1 MANTIISSMSVG
13 NSAPRCMKVTQHLGY
28 GGPVINGLKINSTTL
43 RPITLAG
50 TIGWHMFLTRMEHE
64 TSSNNELPFL
74 MPKSTIIIRFCT
86 EKDTALLSSVFY
98 HIEDSWI
105 LNTDTGAPLASN
117 EIYTEKE
124 IEELSEH
131 IMFSIERPTE
141 LYDLAR
147 SSSRQ
152 RVTSETVSIYNL
164 IDEKPFRRIGKST
177 INHKLV
183 IPESITRRVKNMEE
197 LESNVLTIVSTTA
210 SRARAS
216 NKSDILTTKKPHLDH
231 PVLTR
236 NLCII
241 LAIQSKTEQQKR
253 AIYSKSLSEL

>member
-1 MANTIISSMSVG
+1 MSVG

-50 TIGWHMFLTRMEHE
+50 TIGWHMFLTR
-64 TSSNNELPFL
+64 
-74 MPKSTIIIRFCT
+74 
-86 EKDTALLSSVFY
+86 
-98 HIEDSWI
+98 SWI

-141 LYDLAR
+141 LNDLAR
-147 SSSRQ
+147 SYSRQ
-152 RVTSETVSIYNL
+152 RVTSGTASIYNL
-164 IDEKPFRRIGKST
+164 IDEKPFWKIGKST
-177 INHKLV
+177 IDHKLV
-183 IPESITRRVKNMEE
+183 IPESITRKVRNMEE
-197 LESNVLTIVSTTA
+197 LESNVLTIVSTA

-231 PVLTR
+231 PELTR

-253 AIYSKSLSEL
+253 TIYSKSLSELDAKVVDSTGFKSRKAKRDTIGSLEIVGIPMCKASVAVEAVAATPPKVGL